1 MKIKHFHLIFV
12 LTLAAHA
19 AQAAAPQQFPT
30 KDSSATIAKLAPS
43 AEFQRAEALR
53 KQKIQLDAALA
64 KHNAKM
70 KALEVRSRAN
80 PKTMP

>member
-1 MKIKHFHLIFV
+1 MIMKHIPFV
-12 LTLAAHA
+12 FMLALVVPT
-19 AQAAAPQQFPT
+19 AQAAASQQFPAKEPST
-30 KDSSATIAKLAPS
+30 AIAKPAPS

-70 KALEVRSRAN
+70 KALEMRSRAN
-80 PKTMP
+80 PKTTP

>member
-1 MKIKHFHLIFV
+1 MKIKHFPLIFV
-12 LTLAAHA
+12 LALAAPA
-19 AQAAAPQQFPT
+19 AQAAVPQIFPA
-30 KDSSATIAKLAPS
+30 KDSSATMAKPVPS

-64 KHNAKM
+64 RHNAKM
-70 KALEVRSRAN
+70 KALGARARAN

>member
-1 MKIKHFHLIFV
+1 MKIKHFPFIFV
-12 LTLAAHA
+12 LALAAPA
-19 AQAAAPQQFPT
+19 AQAAVPQIFPA
-30 KDSSATIAKLAPS
+30 KDSSATIAKPVPS